1 MKTLTEQRYEL
12 NLLGANIGEL
22 SAHDL
27 IKEIQ
32 NNQHLLLEVT
42 EDQSI
47 SSEDQVVIEKPTK
60 SKRVAKKL

>member
-1 MKTLTEQRYEL
+1 
-12 NLLGANIGEL
+12 LLGANIGEL

-60 SKRVAKKL
+60 SKRVAKK